1 LTRTRRIALVLAA
14 TLAVA
19 VGAGVVALLHA
30 GTTAYAVKTGS
41 MVPTYR
47 PGDLVVDEPAPPGSL
62 HVGDVITFQSG
73 SGLVTH
79 RIHDITPAGII
90 HTKGDAN
97 RTADVWDVR
106 PSDVHGRVVRGITDG
121 GYVVVFFQQPQGIG
135 GVLLAA
141 FSVLLLHG
149 LFFPPSGGPA
159 PEPTRRRR
167 TAPALAG

>member
-1 LTRTRRIALVLAA
+1 MTRIRRIALVLAA

-19 VGAGVVALLHA
+19 VGAGVFALLHS

-41 MVPTYR
+41 MVPTYL
-47 PGDLVVDEPAPPGSL
+47 PGDLVVDEPARPGSL

-97 RTADVWDVR
+97 RTADVWDIR
-106 PSDVHGRVVRGITDG
+106 PIDVQGRVVRGITDG
-121 GYVVVFFQQPQGIG
+121 GYVVVFLQQPQGVG
-135 GVLLAA
+135 GVVLAA
-141 FSVLLLHG
+141 VSVLLLYG
-149 LFFPPSGGPA
+149 LFFPASGSPA
-159 PEPTRRRR
+159 PEPPRRRR
-167 TAPALAG
+167 TVPALAG